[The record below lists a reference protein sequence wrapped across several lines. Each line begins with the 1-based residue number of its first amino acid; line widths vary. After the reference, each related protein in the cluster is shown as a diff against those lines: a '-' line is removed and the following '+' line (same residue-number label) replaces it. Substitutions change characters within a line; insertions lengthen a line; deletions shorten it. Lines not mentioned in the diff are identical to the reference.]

1 MKVLLAGAYGQVGQE
16 LIRALSLRTPLKNIV
31 CADLRGPPS
40 SLKVEVHETL
50 NVLDRQQLYSL
61 IEKHKIDE
69 VYCLA
74 ALLSATGEKDPLKTE
89 QINMTA
95 LFNCLE
101 AAREGKIKKI
111 FWPSSIAAFGNNTP
125 KRTPQF
131 TIMEPNTV
139 YGITKKSGEL
149 WCQYYHAR
157 YGVDVRSL
165 RYPAWWAIDQPQAA
179 VRQTTQWIS
188 SIRP

>member
-1 MKVLLAGAYGQVGQE
+1 
-16 LIRALSLRTPLKNIV
+16 
-31 CADLRGPPS
+31 
-40 SLKVEVHETL
+40 
-50 NVLDRQQLYSL
+50 
-61 IEKHKIDE
+61 
-69 VYCLA
+69 
-74 ALLSATGEKDPLKTE
+74 
-89 QINMTA
+89 MTA

-111 FWPSSIAAFGNNTP
+111 IWPSSIAAFGNNTP

>member
-1 MKVLLAGAYGQVGQE
+1 
-16 LIRALSLRTPLKNIV
+16 
-31 CADLRGPPS
+31 
-40 SLKVEVHETL
+40 
-50 NVLDRQQLYSL
+50 
-61 IEKHKIDE
+61 
-69 VYCLA
+69 
-74 ALLSATGEKDPLKTE
+74 
-89 QINMTA
+89 MTA

-111 FWPSSIAAFGNNTP
+111 IWPSSIAAFGNNTP

-165 RYPAWWAIDQPQAA
+165 RYPGPAGLS
-179 VRQTTQWIS
+179 IS
-188 SIRP
+188 PRRGHDRLRSGYLP